1 MFFIAQKS
9 GCEEAFRMNLSP
21 PHTELSRACTTADA
35 FRSDSPHVEI
45 HSLSFGSFVHSCYS
59 LRIIRLLLC
68 YIWNILG
75 ILHILHTTLLYVSI
89 AYMHAVDCCSL
100 ALTSI
105 VCLFDIVALLL
116 PRNLCI
122 RAHIVIYSNTGVLWH
137 LVVVAA
143 AHSITIKSSDNEH
156 IY

>member
-1 MFFIAQKS
+1 MFSIAQKS

-75 ILHILHTTLLYVSI
+75 ILHIHTTLLCSSI

-105 VCLFDIVALLL
+105 VCLFDIVALPL

-122 RAHIVIYSNTGVLWH
+122 RVHIVI
-137 LVVVAA
+137 LVCCGIW
-143 AHSITIKSSDNEH
+143 S
-156 IY
+156 